1 MAIEVAN
8 PAPSTLAASLGTSL
22 RPLILM
28 VGMAAAV
35 AVGVGITLW
44 SQGPTYGLLYGSLA
58 DTDAAAVTRTL
69 SSGGI
74 EYRLDERNGGITVP
88 VARMNEARM
97 LLAEQGVLDSGGFA
111 NLAKENG
118 LGISTF
124 MESARYQYALELEL
138 SKTIS
143 SMQHVASARVHIA
156 APRQSSFVRDRT
168 PARASVFLQL
178 RAGRRLTGEQ
188 VASIVNLVGSSVP
201 DMDSSQVTVIDQQGR
216 LLSAP
221 EGRGEEALR
230 DQQLQYAREVEQNFA
245 ERIEA
250 LITPIVGVGRVRA
263 EVSADFD
270 MTASEEAREQYSP
283 EGVVRSEQVAEE
295 RGVSGARG
303 VPGAAAN
310 QVQNAAA
317 GAGVVAA
324 ENANS
329 GAVSVQSTRNYELN
343 RTVSYSRQMGGQLTR
358 LSVAVLVD
366 NAQVTAPDGSITD
379 TPLTPE
385 QLERITQLVKDAV
398 GFNEE
403 RGDRV
408 SVVNSP
414 WRTMPTDP
422 SAEMATT
429 PIWERA
435 WFIDGLKA
443 IGGLVALLVLILTV
457 IRPMVQRFN
466 ALLPASAPPPNVNF
480 VATRLP
486 VPVGEPGTLASSGGD
501 AALPAGSTSEPRPR
515 TPTRYDEQIDLAR
528 SLVNEDPARVA
539 QVVKKWAMN
548 NG

>member
-1 MAIEVAN
+1 MAIEAAN
-8 PAPSTLAASLGTSL
+8 PPPMNLSATLGASL
-22 RPLILM
+22 RPLLLM

-35 AVGVGITLW
+35 AVGVAITLW

-58 DTDAAAVTRTL
+58 DTDAAAVTRSL
-69 SSGGI
+69 ASAGI
-74 EYRLDERNGGITVP
+74 DYRLDERNGGISVP
-88 VARMNEARM
+88 AAKLNEARM

-124 MESARYQYALELEL
+124 MESARYQYALEMEL

-178 RAGRRLTGEQ
+178 RAGRRLSGEQ

-201 DMDSSQVTVIDQQGR
+201 DMDPSQVTVIDQQGR

-221 EGRGEEALR
+221 EGRGEDALR
-230 DQQLQYAREVEQNFA
+230 DQQLEYAREVEENFA
-245 ERIEA
+245 QRVEA
-250 LITPIVGVGRVRA
+250 LITPIVGIGRVRA
-263 EVSADFD
+263 EVSAEFD
-270 MTASEEAREQYSP
+270 MTAMEEAREQFSP

-295 RGVSGARG
+295 RGVGGARG

-310 QVQNAAA
+310 QMQNGAA
-317 GAGVVAA
+317 GAGVVGDESAR
-324 ENANS
+324 S
-329 GAVSVQSTRNYELN
+329 GPSSVQSTRNYELN
-343 RTVSYSRQMGGQLTR
+343 RTVSYTRQMGGQLTR

-366 NAQVTAPDGSITD
+366 NAQVTAPDGTLTD

-385 QLERITQLVKDAV
+385 QIERITQLVKDAV

-408 SVVNSP
+408 SIVNTP
-414 WRTMPTDP
+414 WRDAP
-422 SAEMATT
+422 SNESDEMAST

-435 WFIDGLKA
+435 WFLDALKA
-443 IGGLVALLVLILTV
+443 LGGLVALLVLILTV

-466 ALLPASAPPPNVNF
+466 ALLPAAAPQPDVSF
-480 VATRLP
+480 VPTRLP
-486 VPVGEPGTLASSGGD
+486 VPTTESGALAAAGAESALSGG
-501 AALPAGSTSEPRPR
+501 AASEPRPR
-515 TPTRYDEQIDLAR
+515 IPTRYDEQIDLAR

>member
-1 MAIEVAN
+1 MAIEAAN
-8 PAPSTLAASLGTSL
+8 PSPMNLSATLGASL
-22 RPLILM
+22 RPLLLM

-35 AVGVGITLW
+35 AVGVAITLW

-58 DTDAAAVTRTL
+58 DTDAAAVTRSL
-69 SSGGI
+69 ASAGI
-74 EYRLDERNGGITVP
+74 DYRLDEGNGGISVP
-88 VARMNEARM
+88 AAQLNEARM

-124 MESARYQYALELEL
+124 MESARYQYALEMEL

-178 RAGRRLTGEQ
+178 RAGRRLSGEQ
-188 VASIVNLVGSSVP
+188 VSSIVNLVGSSVP
-201 DMDSSQVTVIDQQGR
+201 DMDPSQVTVIDQQGR

-221 EGRGEEALR
+221 EGRGEDALR
-230 DQQLQYAREVEQNFA
+230 DQQLDYAREVEENFA
-245 ERIEA
+245 QRIEA
-250 LITPIVGVGRVRA
+250 LITPIVGIGRVRA

-270 MTASEEAREQYSP
+270 MTASEEAREQFSP

-295 RGVSGARG
+295 RGVGGARG

-317 GAGVVAA
+317 GAGVVGDESAR
-324 ENANS
+324 S
-329 GAVSVQSTRNYELN
+329 GPSSVQSTRNYELN
-343 RTVSYSRQMGGQLTR
+343 RTVSYTRQMGGQLTR

-366 NAQVTAPDGSITD
+366 NAQVPAPDGTLTD

-385 QLERITQLVKDAV
+385 QIERITQLVKDAV

-408 SVVNSP
+408 SVVNAP
-414 WRTMPTDP
+414 WRDAPIEDTAD
-422 SAEMATT
+422 MAST

-435 WFIDGLKA
+435 WFLDALKA

-466 ALLPASAPPPNVNF
+466 ALLPAAAPQPDVTFAP
-480 VATRLP
+480 TRLP
-486 VPVGEPGTLASSGGD
+486 VPTTESGALAAAGAESASSS
-501 AALPAGSTSEPRPR
+501 GSASEPRPR
-515 TPTRYDEQIDLAR
+515 IPTRYDEQIDLAR